1 MSAEMTADNPYS
13 APDADLGNGHSEL
26 YSPSIISFNG
36 RIGRIRYLAYS
47 SGITVLVMLAMIP
60 LVGASALMGGE
71 TAMSSVG
78 VVSIS
83 ILSIAALV
91 FTIMYG
97 KRRLNDLN
105 RSGWWLL
112 LMLVPLV
119 SLLVTIYMVF
129 FPGTDGENEFGA
141 EPDVNSIGVTILGLA
156 IPAITLIG
164 VLAAVILPALA

>member
-26 YSPSIISFNG
+26 YSPGIISFHG

-47 SGITVLVMLAMIP
+47 SGITMLVMLAMIP
-60 LVGASALMGGE
+60 LIGASALTGGIPE
-71 TAMSSVG
+71 ISSVG
-78 VVSIS
+78 VIGIS

-91 FTIMYG
+91 FTVMYG

-112 LMLVPLV
+112 VMLVPVV

-129 FPGTDGENEFGA
+129 FPGTDGANDFGA
-141 EPDVNSIGVTILGLA
+141 EPDGNSIGVKILGLA
-156 IPAITLIG
+156 IPVLTLIG
-164 VLAAVILPALA
+164 ILAAVILPALA

>member
-47 SGITVLVMLAMIP
+47 TGISILAMLAMIP

-71 TAMSSVG
+71 ANMSTIGVIGISV
-78 VVSIS
+78 I
-83 ILSIAALV
+83 SIAALV
-91 FTIMYG
+91 FTVMYG

-112 LMLVPLV
+112 VMLVPV
-119 SLLVTIYMVF
+119 ISLLVTIYMVF
-129 FPGTDGENEFGA
+129 FPGTDGENDFGA
-141 EPDVNSIGVTILGLA
+141 EPDVNSIGVKILGLA
-156 IPAITLIG
+156 IPVLSLIG
-164 VLAAVILPALA
+164 ILAAVIVPALA